1 MNISGVIVHAR
12 PEKLAAVRQRL
23 AGIAGVEVHA
33 ASDDGKLIVTVEEEN
48 DRILADTVLS
58 LRDVPGVLSASMVY
72 HEYVD
77 ESH

>member
-12 PEKLAAVRQRL
+12 PEKLVAVRQRL
-23 AGIAGVEVHA
+23 ADIAGVEVHA
-33 ASDDGKLIVTVEEEN
+33 ASEDGKLIVTVEEES

>member
-12 PEKLAAVRQRL
+12 PEQLAAVQQRL
-23 AGIAGVEVHA
+23 AEIAGVEVHA
-33 ASDDGKLIVTVEEEN
+33 ATEDGKLIVTVEEES
-48 DRILADTVLS
+48 DRILADTVLG

-72 HEYVD
+72 HQYLD

>member
-1 MNISGVIVHAR
+1 MNISGVLVHAR
-12 PEKLAAVRQRL
+12 PETLAAVKSRL
-23 AGIAGVEVHA
+23 AAIAGVEIHA
-33 ASDDGKLIVTVEEEN
+33 ATDDGKLIVTVEEEN

-72 HEYVD
+72 HEYLD